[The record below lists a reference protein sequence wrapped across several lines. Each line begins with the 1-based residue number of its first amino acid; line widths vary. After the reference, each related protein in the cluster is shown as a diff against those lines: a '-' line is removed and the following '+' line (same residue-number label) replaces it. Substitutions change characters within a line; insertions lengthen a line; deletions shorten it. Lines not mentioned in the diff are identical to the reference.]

1 VRHLLT
7 SILLVQLFTHVV
19 APRDQPLLP
28 VCGEQG
34 RTTVLLVVAVT
45 VRLPCDDCVA
55 NADECQREGQA
66 RNNHIESC

>member
-1 VRHLLT
+1 MRHLLT
-7 SILLVQLFTHVV
+7 SILLVQFIAHVV
-19 APRDQPLLP
+19 ALREHPLLP

-45 VRLPCDDCVA
+45 VRLPSDDCVA
-55 NADECQREGQA
+55 NANESQSEGQA